1 MFFNGFMEISRKIPC
16 RGKLWTSAQEIFTC
30 AQKEPFSQT
39 CSFQQDSGKACPCT
53 SLSSRNFLDFYI
65 FFQFINSL
73 ERPLLLRLFFYKT
86 SKEQPGP
93 SSVFLVFPDR
103 HEGVL
108 QRLSTR
114 TAEKIRLQRNTR
126 AAAGK
131 SGVRCAARSSRAG
144 DKCSWKS
151 V

>member
-1 MFFNGFMEISRKIPC
+1 MDSWRYLEKFLVVENCGQVRKKFLLVY
-16 RGKLWTSAQEIFTC
+16 RKNRSAR
-30 AQKEPFSQT
+30 
-39 CSFQQDSGKACPCT
+39 
-53 SLSSRNFLDFYI
+53 LVHSSRTAAKHVHAHRYPRGISLI
-65 FFQFINSL
+65 FIYFFKLSTAWSGLYYYDYFFIKLPKNN
-73 ERPLLLRLFFYKT
+73 RGQVR
-86 SKEQPGP
+86 
-93 SSVFLVFPDR
+93 SSLVFPDQ
-103 HEGVL
+103 HEGAL
-108 QRLSTR
+108 LCLSTW